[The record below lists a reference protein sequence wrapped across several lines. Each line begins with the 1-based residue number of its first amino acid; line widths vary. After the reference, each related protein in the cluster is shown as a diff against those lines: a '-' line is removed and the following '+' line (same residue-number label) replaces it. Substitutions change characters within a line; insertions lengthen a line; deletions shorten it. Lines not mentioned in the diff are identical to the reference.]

1 MSVLDTLRFALRA
14 LSGHRLRTA
23 LSLLGVTIGVAA
35 VIVLTALGE
44 GARRYVIEQFASL
57 GTNLV
62 IVVPGKTETT
72 GIPGIGGVPNDLTL
86 DDTQALMRRM
96 HSAEHIAPMSM
107 GTAEVRYLDLGRQVV
122 VLGTTRIYR
131 TVRQVNVERGDF
143 LPELDIDR
151 GSPVVVLG
159 SQLAEELFRGVD
171 PLGRI
176 VRVGDWRMRV
186 IGVMAPQGTKL
197 GMNFDEIAIVPVA
210 TAMSM
215 FNRHSLFR
223 IIIQSRNSADL
234 AASKREATE
243 LIEERHGTEDV
254 TVLTQDAVLS
264 TFASI
269 LATLTLVVAAI
280 AAISLT
286 VAGLGIMNVMLV
298 AVSQR
303 APEIGLLK
311 AVGVGRRQILAVF
324 VSEAGLLSTAG
335 GGIGL
340 LVGFLLVRLLVHL
353 YPALPASPP
362 AWAIL
367 AAMFIAVTV
376 GVVFGLLPARQAAR
390 LDPVRTLGRHG

>member
-1 MSVLDTLRFALRA
+1 MSLLETLRFALRA
-14 LSGHRLRTA
+14 MSGHRLRTV

-72 GIPGIGGVPNDLTL
+72 GIPGIGGAPNDLTL
-86 DDTQALMRRM
+86 DDTQALMRRVHAAQQM
-96 HSAEHIAPMSM
+96 APMSM
-107 GTAEVRYLDLGRQVV
+107 GTAEVRHRDLGRQVV
-122 VLGTTRIYR
+122 VLGTTRVYR
-131 TVRQVNVERGDF
+131 TIRDVDVAHGEF
-143 LPELDIDR
+143 LPELELDR

-159 SQLAEELFRGVD
+159 SQLADELFRGID

-176 VRVGDWRMRV
+176 VRIDDWRMRV

-223 IIIQSRNSADL
+223 IIIQSRSAAELDTT
-234 AASKREATE
+234 KREAIE
-243 LIEERHGTEDV
+243 VLEERHGEEDV

-280 AAISLT
+280 AAISLS
-286 VAGLGIMNVMLV
+286 VAGIGIMNVMLV

-303 APEIGLLK
+303 AAEIGLLK
-311 AVGVGRRQILAVF
+311 AVGVSRGQILAVF
-324 VSEAGLLSTAG
+324 LSEAGLLSSAG
-335 GGIGL
+335 GLAGL
-340 LVGFLLVRLLVHL
+340 AVGYSLVRLMVRL

-362 AWAIL
+362 LWATT
-367 AAMFIAVTV
+367 AAMSIAIAV

>member
-1 MSVLDTLRFALRA
+1 MSPLDALRFALRA
-14 LSGHRLRTA
+14 LSGHRLRTG

-44 GARRYVIEQFASL
+44 GARRYVIDQFTSL

-62 IVVPGKTETT
+62 IVAPGKTETT

-96 HSAEHIAPMSM
+96 HTAVHIVPMSM
-107 GTAEVRYLDLGRQVV
+107 GTAEVRYRDLARRVV
-122 VLGTTRIYR
+122 ILGTTSLYK
-131 TVRQVNVERGDF
+131 TVRDVSVSRGEF
-143 LPELDIDR
+143 LPDMEIDR
-151 GSPVVVLG
+151 GSPVVLLG
-159 SQLAEELFRGVD
+159 SQLAEEIFRGVE
-171 PLGRI
+171 PLGQI

-197 GMNFDEIAIVPVA
+197 GMNFDEIAIIPVA

-215 FNRHSLFR
+215 FNRHSLYR
-223 IIIQSRNSADL
+223 ILIQSRSSADL
-234 AASKREATE
+234 DATKREARN
-243 LIEERHGTEDV
+243 LITERHGEDDV

-269 LATLTLVVAAI
+269 LSTLTLVVAAI

-303 APEIGLLK
+303 ASEIGLLK
-311 AVGVGRRQILAVF
+311 AVGVARSQILVVF
-324 VSEAGLLSTAG
+324 LSEAGILSSAG
-335 GGIGL
+335 GLVGL
-340 LVGFLLVRLLVHL
+340 LVGFGLVRLMVHL

-362 AWAIL
+362 IWATAAAL
-367 AAMFIAVTV
+367 AISLGV
-376 GVVFGLLPARQAAR
+376 GLVFGWLPARRAAM
-390 LDPVRTLGRHG
+390 LDPVRTLGKHG